1 MRVTASDIRLINLTR
16 IGATVVNIGANA
28 VAKEFFNLV
37 ILDINEDIAVF
48 AVLEWY
54 TMQKSGN
61 VSGFVYAGVSG
72 AMINT
77 IIVMGGIYVLY
88 KDAYAEKLEIDPGAV
103 LGVIGGVI
111 SFNGVVESI
120 VAAIIVAALGVVLN
134 KLKPIQK

>member
-1 MRVTASDIRLINLTR
+1 MFHSSLQNKAASLFFRLCPLR
-16 IGATVVNIGANA
+16 ALSFFPVV
-28 VAKEFFNLV
+28 
-37 ILDINEDIAVF
+37 
-48 AVLEWY
+48 
-54 TMQKSGN
+54 QKSGN